1 MTDRVSLTLGVDLPA
16 LQRLGWSDD
25 LQDNLQALYPNIADF
40 SATEPSAT
48 EPIAAEKNPDA
59 FVARVIGVERTG
71 LTIAPEG
78 LLGIDQVPLSGRW
91 FRGDE
96 ETRPTI
102 GDWVVVDART
112 GTLLDLLPRRSLI
125 KRVNPLGAL
134 QLIAANV
141 DTALIV
147 TSCNADFSPERLER
161 YLSVVMEADIQPLL
175 VLTKTDLIDD
185 ASVYGE
191 VLTERFPDIPQVLLN
206 ALEASAVASLEPWC
220 APGQTLALLGSSG
233 VGKST
238 LVNSLLGGEVQTTAA
253 IREEDGKGRHTTTN
267 RSLHRLPQGGV
278 ILDSPGMRELQ
289 LAEAEEG
296 LDQLFADVEAL
307 AAMCRFN
314 DCSHAGEPGCAIAA
328 ALQAG
333 ELDHERLTSYLSL
346 KAEEIRN
353 RESLA
358 ARRSRDRAFGKKV
371 RGAVRAKRADLDAD
385 E

>member
-1 MTDRVSLTLGVDLPA
+1 
-16 LQRLGWSDD
+16 
-25 LQDNLQALYPNIADF
+25 
-40 SATEPSAT
+40 
-48 EPIAAEKNPDA
+48 
-59 FVARVIGVERTG
+59 
-71 LTIAPEG
+71 
-78 LLGIDQVPLSGRW
+78 
-91 FRGDE
+91 
-96 ETRPTI
+96 
-102 GDWVVVDART
+102 
-112 GTLLDLLPRRSLI
+112 
-125 KRVNPLGAL
+125 
-134 QLIAANV
+134 
-141 DTALIV
+141 
-147 TSCNADFSPERLER
+147 
-161 YLSVVMEADIQPLL
+161 MEADIQPLL

-185 ASVYGE
+185 ASVYGD

-333 ELDHERLTSYLSL
+333 ELDHERFNSYLSL

>member
-1 MTDRVSLTLGVDLPA
+1 MTDRVSLTLGVDLPV

>member
-40 SATEPSAT
+40 SATVPSAT

-78 LLGIDQVPLSGRW
+78 LLEIDQVPLSGRW

-220 APGQTLALLGSSG
+220 APGQTLAQLGSSG

>member
-1 MTDRVSLTLGVDLPA
+1 MTDRVSLTLGVDLPV

-102 GDWVVVDART
+102 GDWVVVDALT

-141 DTALIV
+141 DTALLV

-346 KAEEIRN
+346 KTEEIRN

>member
-48 EPIAAEKNPDA
+48 EPITAEKNPDA

>member
-25 LQDNLQALYPNIADF
+25 LEDNLQALYPNIADF
-40 SATEPSAT
+40 SATEPSAI

>member
-1 MTDRVSLTLGVDLPA
+1 MTDSSYPLPMVDTPA
-16 LQRLGWSDD
+16 LSSLGWSDFF
-25 LQDNLQALYPNIADF
+25 QDRLEAMDTWQSDNDGDTALA
-40 SATEPSAT
+40 S
-48 EPIAAEKNPDA
+48 

-71 LTIAPEG
+71 LNIAPQKE
-78 LLGIDQVPLSGRW
+78 LPLGQVPVSGRW

-102 GDWVVVDART
+102 GDWVVIDATT
-112 GTLLDLLPRRSLI
+112 GALVELLPRRSLI
-125 KRVNPLGAL
+125 KRVNPLGGL

-141 DTALIV
+141 NTAFIV

-161 YLSVVMEADIQPLL
+161 YLSVVLEADIAPVLL
-175 VLTKTDLIDD
+175 LTKIDLADDID
-185 ASVYGE
+185 AYTSV
-191 VLTERFPDIPQVLLN
+191 LSQRFPEIPCLPIN
-206 ALEASAVASLEPWC
+206 ALDTREVIKLDPWC
-220 APGQTLALLGSSG
+220 GLGQTIALLGSSG

-238 LVNSLLGGEVQTTAA
+238 LVNSLIGDQVQQTAA

-289 LAEAEEG
+289 LAEADDG

-307 AAMCRFN
+307 AARCRFN
-314 DCSHAGEPGCAIAA
+314 DCAHAGEPGCAIVQ
-328 ALQAG
+328 ALQSG
-333 ELDHERLTSYLSL
+333 ELDPERLQSYQLL
-346 KAEEIRN
+346 KSEEARN

-358 ARRSRDRAFGKKV
+358 ARHSRARAFGKKTKAAMKEKH
-371 RGAVRAKRADLDAD
+371 RGKERD